1 MEPVNK
7 TAGYISPEDFEKR
20 IRNINNNLL
29 KDEPTMAISL
39 FVNLM
44 CHILNQEGYG
54 KGADI
59 ITNAL
64 LKPSDVVTEKEEPNN
79 GGTE

>member
-1 MEPVNK
+1 MEPNNK

-29 KDEPTMAISL
+29 KDEPIMAISL

-44 CHILNQEGYG
+44 CHVLNQEGYG
-54 KGADI
+54 RGADI
-59 ITNAL
+59 IINAL
-64 LKPSDVVTEKEEPNN
+64 LKPSDVVIEKEESND
-79 GGTE
+79 G